1 MWAVEALAPRPG
13 DRVLE
18 IGCGNGVAA
27 ELALSKH
34 PTVELT
40 AIDRSA
46 TAVAASKKRLA
57 PFIQEGRAEV
67 LHAEVA
73 KFSSRAKFHRAL
85 AINVNSFWLD
95 AADDLEALSRLLA
108 PGGTLLLVF
117 EPPSASKIPGIAE
130 ACSEQLREHGFARVT
145 TSRHEAMV
153 AVRAIRRR

>member
-1 MWAVEALAPRPG
+1 MVRARGRNRRPSCACRVKGELLIHLSSKIYYRKKAIPVHCTATLGAGLCRPNRIGDRTAPRS
-13 DRVLE
+13 DV
-18 IGCGNGVAA
+18 
-27 ELALSKH
+27 
-34 PTVELT
+34 
-40 AIDRSA
+40 
-46 TAVAASKKRLA
+46 
-57 PFIQEGRAEV
+57 
-67 LHAEVA
+67 
-73 KFSSRAKFHRAL
+73 
-85 AINVNSFWLD
+85 D